1 MGAVVGVGVGGG
13 LNMLVEEVTE
23 VVSQLSIDWLKAAA
37 LKNMAS
43 VVMAALMSQLA
54 IGWLNIAAA

>member
-1 MGAVVGVGVGGG
+1 MVAVVGGG
-13 LNMLVEEVTE
+13 LNMLIEEVTE
-23 VVSQLSIDWLKAAA
+23 VVSQLSIGWLKAAA
-37 LKNMAS
+37 LKNMPS